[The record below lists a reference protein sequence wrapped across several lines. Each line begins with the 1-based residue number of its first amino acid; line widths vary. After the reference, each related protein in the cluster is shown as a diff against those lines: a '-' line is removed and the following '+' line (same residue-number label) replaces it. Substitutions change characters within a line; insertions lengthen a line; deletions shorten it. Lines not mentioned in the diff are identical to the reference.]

1 MRSHSVLKA
10 SYRQEGEGKYGPDH
24 CIKCNEEISA
34 DPEIKTLKTR
44 MLKLIFVVLTAL
56 ILYWILVRQA
66 PYCSGHAE
74 GDLAD
79 KAAHYIEEH
88 ESASHCNYGE
98 KRFKIFEACKP
109 CPRHAVCSGT
119 KMVRIYDQTFYSR
132 ALKAFSTCLMK
143 SNLCIK

>member
-1 MRSHSVLKA
+1 
-10 SYRQEGEGKYGPDH
+10 
-24 CIKCNEEISA
+24 
-34 DPEIKTLKTR
+34 